1 MDNVMRTT
9 ILLLLLSGLCALTA
23 TADEKLSGTIIGTQ
37 LSYDYDRDCGSTV
50 VNGKANAFD
59 RNPDTF
65 FASFE
70 TSYTWVGLDLGSPH
84 IITRVGWLPSNS
96 KDGATSV
103 MLGIFEGANRED
115 FMDAVPLYM
124 IDAPGR
130 LDRLSYADVQVS
142 KGFRYVRYVG
152 PSEARCNI
160 AELEFY
166 GHPGEG
172 DESQFYRLSNLPTV
186 TIHTLDNVLPF
197 DKETQITAQLTILG
211 DDGHKEIL
219 TGPGTIKERGNASR
233 LYPKRPYRIKFDEKQ
248 TVLGSPSKA
257 KKWTLIP
264 NYSDKTLVRNMIAF
278 EMSRRLEIPYTPF
291 CTLVDVMVN
300 GEYKGCYQLA
310 DQIEVKKNRVDIV
323 EMDEN
328 DISGEALTGGYLLE
342 IDAYAYKEASYF
354 YSGLGNPVTI
364 KSPDDDIITPEQKNY
379 IMTYFNMME
388 RDKEKYLDKNTFL
401 RHFIVG
407 ELSGNTDTYW
417 STYVYKNRSNDTLYT
432 GPVWDFDLAFNNDV
446 RTYPVNKRKDFV
458 YRTKG
463 NCAGNM
469 REFVDEFVVNNPESM
484 QQLKETWRHA
494 RHKGLTASN
503 IVAYLDSLETVLSRA
518 QKLNFERWNIMNE
531 YVQQNPII
539 WGSFMA
545 EVQNVRDFI
554 GERFT
559 WMDNKLENTSGDK
572 PLRGDVNDDG
582 KTNISDITILID
594 YILARGTIIYFD
606 GADMN
611 EDGRITITDLTT
623 LIDYLLSM

>member
-1 MDNVMRTT
+1 MRLLFI
-9 ILLLLLSGLCALTA
+9 ILLSALCSLGA

-37 LSYDYDRDCGSTV
+37 LSYDYDRECGSTTI
-50 VNGKANAFD
+50 NGKACAFD

-84 IITRVGWLPSNS
+84 VITRVGWLPRN
-96 KDGATSV
+96 DTYGPV
-103 MLGIFEGANRED
+103 NVILGLFEGANRED

-124 IDAPGR
+124 IDAAGR
-130 LDRLSYADVQVS
+130 TDRLSYADVQVS

-152 PSEARCNI
+152 PSEVRCEI

-211 DDGHKEIL
+211 DDGHQVIL

-248 TVLGSPSKA
+248 TVLGSPAKA

-264 NYSDKTLVRNMIAF
+264 NYSDKTLVRNMLAF
-278 EMSRRLEIPYTPF
+278 EMSRRMEMPYTPF
-291 CTLVDVMVN
+291 CTMVDVMVN

-310 DQIEVKKNRVDIV
+310 DQVEVKKNRVDIV
-323 EMDEN
+323 EMD
-328 DISGEALTGGYLLE
+328 DDDVSGEALTGGYLLE
-342 IDAYAYKEASYF
+342 IDAYAPEEASSF
-354 YSGLGNPVTI
+354 YSDNLNPVTI
-364 KSPDDDIITPEQKNY
+364 KSPDEDNITPEQTSY
-379 IMTYFNMME
+379 IINHFNMME
-388 RDKEKYLDKNTFL
+388 RNKEKYLDKNTFL

-417 STYVYKNRSNDTLYT
+417 STYVYKNRSNDTIYT

-446 RTYPVNKRKDFV
+446 RTYPVNSLDDFI

-463 NCAGNM
+463 NCAGHM
-469 REFVDEFVVNNPESM
+469 REFADEFIVNNPESM
-484 QQLKETWRHA
+484 RQLKDTWRHA
-494 RHKGLTASN
+494 RHRGFTAGN
-503 IVAYLDSLETVLSRA
+503 MIAYLDSLETLLSRA
-518 QKLNFERWNIMNE
+518 QELNFKRWKVMYIR
-531 YVQQNPII
+531 VQQNPIV
-539 WGSFMA
+539 WGSYKA

-559 WMDNKLENTSGDK
+559 WMDNMLGNTSGDA

-582 KTNISDITILID
+582 IVNISDVTIMID
-594 YILARGTIIYFD
+594 YLLGIPGMIYTA

-611 EDGRITITDLTT
+611 ENGDVNISDLTS
-623 LIDYLLSM
+623 LIDYLLN

>member
-1 MDNVMRTT
+1 
-9 ILLLLLSGLCALTA
+9 
-23 TADEKLSGTIIGTQ
+23 
-37 LSYDYDRDCGSTV
+37 
-50 VNGKANAFD
+50 
-59 RNPDTF
+59 
-65 FASFE
+65 
-70 TSYTWVGLDLGSPH
+70 
-84 IITRVGWLPSNS
+84 
-96 KDGATSV
+96 
-103 MLGIFEGANRED
+103 
-115 FMDAVPLYM
+115 
-124 IDAPGR
+124 
-130 LDRLSYADVQVS
+130 
-142 KGFRYVRYVG
+142 
-152 PSEARCNI
+152 
-160 AELEFY
+160 
-166 GHPGEG
+166 
-172 DESQFYRLSNLPTV
+172 
-186 TIHTLDNVLPF
+186 
-197 DKETQITAQLTILG
+197 
-211 DDGHKEIL
+211 
-219 TGPGTIKERGNASR
+219 
-233 LYPKRPYRIKFDEKQ
+233 
-248 TVLGSPSKA
+248 
-257 KKWTLIP
+257 
-264 NYSDKTLVRNMIAF
+264 
-278 EMSRRLEIPYTPF
+278 
-291 CTLVDVMVN
+291 MVN